1 MKNNIFTIELNRE
14 TGNVQSII
22 INEDP
27 DQMQWLG
34 MTHEWGEIANSNMLE
49 ALYRTTQKNELLDF
63 SEDTDMAV
71 SVFSNGK
78 LKTTI
83 TRNFTENGTF
93 RESYTFENLRPVD
106 LFIGRG
112 ELGIYTPFCDEW
124 KSADISLKH
133 RCNTHIWCGE
143 NAAWMNSLKQ
153 GESEYNIGVVLTEG
167 AVDAYSIDRENQTL
181 CSNTRGNIVMH
192 PETIELLSGE
202 SFTLTWEMFVH
213 KGTEDFIN
221 KLDEYRI
228 LYPTAERYTWY
239 LDEPIEFTFKSCAE
253 NIDITLDGKA
263 VPFTKKDGEI
273 KVRCL
278 PERCGE
284 HKFYICADGKMTHVC
299 FYVSDVLENVVKK
312 RVRFIIEHQQYH
324 RSGSHLNG
332 AYLIYD
338 NKEKKMIYDRQ
349 IPDHN
354 ACRERLAM
362 PLLIARYLLSHNDPK
377 AYESLMRFVE
387 FMKREVMD
395 FETGEV
401 FDSEGKDRERV
412 RLYNAPWAITLMAEL
427 YTLTEDEEYLEVLY
441 KAVKFYYGQGGAK
454 FYPNG
459 FCMKLTLD
467 ALRKGNKN
475 DYADEVQRLFAKH
488 THNMIE
494 VGLNYPP
501 MECIFEQTIVTPV
514 VQYICEMGLITGKT
528 DYQYDV
534 QEHLAVLERFD
545 GMQPDYRT
553 NTMPIRYWDDY
564 WFGKSELYADT
575 LHYWSCLSA
584 ISWEFYYLLVGDE
597 KYHKRANIC
606 MRNNLCMFAED
617 GSASCA
623 YVLPFKVDGRAGDFY
638 DEWANDQDFAL
649 YYMLYMENI
658 L

>member
-1 MKNNIFTIELNRE
+1 MKNNIFTIKLNRK
-14 TGNVQSII
+14 TGNVQAII
-22 INEDP
+22 INDDP
-27 DQMQWLG
+27 NQMQWLG
-34 MTHEWGEIANSNMLE
+34 MTHEWGEVANDNMLE
-49 ALYRTTQKNELLDF
+49 ALHRTMQENELIEF
-63 SEDTDMAV
+63 SENEDKAI

-78 LKTTI
+78 LQTTVV
-83 TRNFTENGTF
+83 RNFTASGAF

-112 ELGIYTPFCDEW
+112 ELGIYVPFCDEW
-124 KSADISLKH
+124 SNADISLRY
-133 RCNTHIWCGE
+133 RCNTHIWSGE
-143 NAAWMNSLKQ
+143 NAAWINSLKQ

-167 AVDAYSIDRENQTL
+167 SVDAYSIDRENQTL
-181 CSNTRGNIVMH
+181 CSNTRGNIILH
-192 PETIELLSGE
+192 PEAIELLSGE

-228 LYPTAERYTWY
+228 PYPIAKKYTIY
-239 LDEPIEFTFKSCAE
+239 LGEIIEFTFKSYAE
-253 NIDITLDGKA
+253 NIDVVLDGKA
-263 VPFTKKDGEI
+263 VPFTKKDNEI
-273 KVRCL
+273 MVRYAAKRL
-278 PERCGE
+278 GE
-284 HKFYICADGKMTHVC
+284 HKFYIYTNSKKTHIN
-299 FYVSDVLENVVKK
+299 FYVSESLEKIVEK
-312 RVRFIIEHQQYH
+312 RVQFIVDHQQYH
-324 RSGSHLNG
+324 RVGSHLDG
-332 AYLIYD
+332 DYLIYD
-338 NKEKKMIYDRQ
+338 IIEEKMIYDQQ

-354 ACRERLAM
+354 ACRERFAM
-362 PLLIARYLLSHNDPK
+362 PLLIARYLQNHKAPK
-377 AYESLMRFVE
+377 AYASLMRFVE
-387 FMKREVMD
+387 FMKREVVD

-401 FDSEGKDRERV
+401 FDSEGKDRERI

-427 YTLTEDEEYLEVLY
+427 YTLTMEDEYLEVLY
-441 KAVKFYYGQGGAK
+441 RAVKFYYGQGGAK

-459 FCMKLTLD
+459 FCMKLALD
-467 ALRKGNKN
+467 ALRKGHKN
-475 DYADEVQRLFAKH
+475 NYADEVQRLFADH
-488 THNMIE
+488 TQNMIE

-514 VQYICEMGLITGKT
+514 VQYICEMGIITGKE
-528 DYQYDV
+528 DYKNYV

-553 NTMPIRYWDDY
+553 NAMPIRYWDDY

-584 ISWEFYYLLVGDE
+584 IAWEFYYLLSGNE
-597 KYHKRANIC
+597 KYHLRAENC
-606 MRNNLCMFAED
+606 MRNCLCMFAAD

-658 L
+658 I